1 VGEEWNIEKIEVYKD
16 FYQIDIR
23 EEDARKSIRSFIRK
37 DALFALICV
46 AEKEHIDEEENARMK
61 VVDNRL
67 VTNGDWEGV

>member
-23 EEDARKSIRSFIRK
+23 EEGARKSIRSFIRK

-46 AEKEHIDEEENARMK
+46 AEKEHIDKED
-61 VVDNRL
+61 V
-67 VTNGDWEGV
+67 